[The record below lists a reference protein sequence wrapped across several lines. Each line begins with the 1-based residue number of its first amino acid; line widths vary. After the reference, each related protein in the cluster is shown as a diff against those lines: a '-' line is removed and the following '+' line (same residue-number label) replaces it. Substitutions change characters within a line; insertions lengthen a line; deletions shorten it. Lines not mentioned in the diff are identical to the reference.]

1 MKKYKTLRKLLFWIW
16 IGLIV
21 FACVVGSCG
30 FLFSVLS
37 PGPVEDFFQSLS
49 IPFDYS
55 KIYGGFSLAFLLLMV
70 CLFAVQYILNK
81 IGLP

>member
-1 MKKYKTLRKLLFWIW
+1 MVLV
-16 IGLIV
+16 V
-21 FACVVGSCG
+21 FLCVGCVCITVLSA
-30 FLFSVLS
+30 LS

-70 CLFAVQYILNK
+70 CLFAVQYLLNK
-81 IGLP
+81 IGWP